1 MRMALV
7 TGRTLQNRYRVISL
21 LGKGG
26 MGAVYRAWDTRLNVS
41 VALKEMVPQPGLDAA
56 TLAQLRLQFKQE
68 ANVLARMKYPYLV
81 RVTDF
86 FEEEGNAYLVMDFVE
101 GESLGARI
109 AREGA
114 LPEGQA
120 LTWAGQL
127 LGALAYCHEQGV
139 IHRDVKPQNVIVTPN
154 GEAVLVD
161 FGLVKLWDSR
171 DPRTKTA
178 IRAMGTPE
186 YAPPEQYDLGAA
198 YTDQRSDLYSLGATL
213 YHALTGQAP
222 PTATQRIVS
231 PRVLAPVRS
240 LNPRVSPHVEAALAR
255 AMELQPDARFH
266 DAQEMAA
273 ALRGKVFI
281 SRPQQPTKVMAEA
294 VAATSGGGRKRAVW
308 TWVGIAGGM
317 AAGGALIIACVV
329 AGVLGF
335 FSESI
340 GIVGGVPA
348 ASPTAL
354 VWAVTEDTPS
364 MTDTPLPAFPT
375 LEPTARSEPTP
386 TPLPTPIPFPT
397 STPQPTYTPT
407 PPCPTVAS
415 PFAALWQAEQTR
427 LGCAVN
433 EAHVSWMAQEYF
445 ERGQMFWRKDDD
457 TMIVLYGTG
466 AWEVYADIWQEG
478 DPQYSC
484 PGIAPSETPP
494 TPLRGFGKIWCTYEA
509 VRNGLGWATDY
520 ERGFDGTVQDFERG
534 AILRT
539 DGGENYVLYG
549 DGNWAQ
555 R

>member
-68 ANVLARMKYPYLV
+68 ANVLARMKHPHLV

-340 GIVGGVPA
+340 GIVGGLPV

-375 LEPTARSEPTP
+375 LEPTARPEPTP

-466 AWEVYADIWQEG
+466 AWEVYADI
-478 DPQYSC
+478 
-484 PGIAPSETPP
+484 
-494 TPLRGFGKIWCTYEA
+494 
-509 VRNGLGWATDY
+509 
-520 ERGFDGTVQDFERG
+520 
-534 AILRT
+534 
-539 DGGENYVLYG
+539 
-549 DGNWAQ
+549 
-555 R
+555 